1 MIYGFLNRRGGEG
14 KATPSVN
21 LSMELARRGQR
32 VLHFDADPQ
41 P

>member
-1 MIYGFLNRRGGEG
+1 MIYGFLNQKGGGG

-21 LSMELARRGQR
+21 LSMELTRR
-32 VLHFDADPQ
+32 VLRFDADPHQ